1 MQQHTVTRVLPLAA
15 SLVLL
20 AGCATPAALTQAQ
33 QQVAAAPAKVAQVQ
47 RQVSAAV
54 SAAQSAAAAAAT
66 ITETSTTSAATSST
80 ASAAPPQVA
89 AITTTTSTATAP
101 AATSTG
107 AATQAR
113 AARVTASVGVTQA
126 VQKVI
131 QQAND
136 EQQAAFAKHDPTLM
150 QDTATSSYYQDL
162 VQTNQDMANSGVA
175 SIKLLKLQWGA
186 VTQQGASLVQ
196 ATTNETW
203 QTTLSDGTVD
213 QSTDRNV
220 YVLVLQNGAWK
231 IQTDDHPD
239 ANQGIPGSSASGQ
252 PGTLPSPSTPPVPLT
267 IGESHNWSGY
277 AATGGTY
284 TAVTGTWKVPSVAA
298 TTAGSDATWVGIG
311 GVQTHDL
318 IQAGTEA
325 LVSGAGNVHYEAWIE
340 LLPSSSHTVPLVVT
354 PGDSVTVT
362 ITQQSAGNWLVAF
375 KNNTTGKT
383 YQAPEQYTS
392 SLSSAE
398 WVEEAPSG
406 GRRVVPL
413 DQFGSVQFS
422 GGSTVKDGTTDTIA
436 KAGAKAITMADR
448 NGQPIA
454 KPTALSADG
463 AGFTVS
469 RLADTTPVAPAQG
482 TAPNQL
488 FPGTGG
494 NGRGFGNGSGVGSIA
509 PAGFQG
515 PLA

>member
-1 MQQHTVTRVLPLAA
+1 MQHTGPRFLPLAA

-47 RQVSAAV
+47 RQVAAAV

-66 ITETSTTSAATSST
+66 TTATSTASAATTTS

-89 AITTTTSTATAP
+89 SITTTTSTSTTP
-101 AATSTG
+101 AAASTG

-113 AARVTASVGVTQA
+113 AARVTATAGVTQA
-126 VQKVI
+126 VQNVI
-131 QQAND
+131 QQANN
-136 EQQAAFAKHDPTLM
+136 EQQAAFTQHDPTLM
-150 QDTATSSYYQDL
+150 RDTATTSYYQDL

-186 VTQQGASLVQ
+186 VTQQGTTLVQ

-203 QTTLSDGTVD
+203 QTTLSDGSVD

-220 YVLVLQNGAWK
+220 YVLVLQNGSWK

-239 ANQGIPGSSASGQ
+239 ANQGNPGSSASGQ
-252 PGTLPSPSTPPVPLT
+252 PGTLPAPSTPPVPLT

-284 TAVTGTWKVPSVAA
+284 TSVTGAWKVPTVSA
-298 TTAGSDATWVGIG
+298 TNAGSDATWVGIG

-325 LVSGAGNVHYEAWIE
+325 MVSGAGNVQYEAWIE
-340 LLPSSSHTVPLVVT
+340 LLPRSSHTVPLVVT
-354 PGDSVTVT
+354 PGDSVTIS
-362 ITQQSAGNWLVAF
+362 ITQQSAGNWLVDF
-375 KNNTTGKT
+375 KNNTSGKT
-383 YQAPEQYTS
+383 YQTAEQYTS

-406 GRRVVPL
+406 GRRVMPL

-422 GGSTVKDGTTDTIA
+422 AGSTVKDGATDTIA
-436 KAGAKAITMADR
+436 KAGARAITMADR
-448 NGQPIA
+448 YGQPIA
-454 KPTALSADG
+454 RPTALSADG

-469 RLADTTPVAPAQG
+469 RLVDTTPVVPAQG
-482 TAPNQL
+482 IAPNQL
-488 FPGTGG
+488 FPGSG
-494 NGRGFGNGSGVGSIA
+494 NGRGFGNGAGVGSIA

-515 PLA
+515 PMA